1 MKLTALYERLS
12 IDDDSPGESVSI
24 RNQKTMLEEYA
35 RHAEFLYSSL
45 GRNFYITELE
55 GYAFWAKED

>member
-1 MKLTALYERLS
+1 MKLPAMEAIEKADL
-12 IDDDSPGESVSI
+12 
-24 RNQKTMLEEYA
+24 LEEYA